1 MDIVHEKHGK
11 LISYLRGLER
21 AAVAFSAGVDSTF
34 LLGMAKEVL
43 GENVIAVTGKS
54 VSFPER
60 EQTEA
65 ADFCRKLGVEQM
77 IVTVD
82 QMSIPG
88 FADNP
93 PDRCYLCKK
102 ELFSAFLAAAREKGF
117 EHVLEGS
124 NVDDLSDYRPGL
136 RAIKELGVKSPL
148 KEAGLTKAE
157 IRILSREMGLPT
169 WSKPSF
175 ACLATRI
182 PYHEEI
188 TPKKLGMIEKGEQK
202 LFSLGFDQ
210 VRVRLHGTIARIE
223 IERDQFGKL
232 LEPDVSE
239 ELNAYFHSLGFQ
251 YVTLDL
257 GGYQMGSMNKS
268 LKEDLINRNLT

>member
-1 MDIVHEKHGK
+1 MDNVHEKRGK

-136 RAIKELGVKSPL
+136 RAIKELDIKSPL

-232 LEPDVSE
+232 LEPDISE

>member
-1 MDIVHEKHGK
+1 MDIVHEKRGK
-11 LISYLRGLER
+11 LISYLRGLGR

-65 ADFCRKLGVEQM
+65 ADFCRKLGVEQV

-124 NVDDLSDYRPGL
+124 NVDDLGDYRPGL

>member
-1 MDIVHEKHGK
+1 MDKLHEKREK
-11 LISYLRGLER
+11 LVSYLRDLGG
-21 AAVAFSAGVDSTF
+21 AAVAFSAGVDST
-34 LLGMAKEVL
+34 LLLSMAKEVL
-43 GENVIAVTGKS
+43 GSSVIAITGKS

-65 ADFCRKLGVEQM
+65 SDFCRELGVEQV

-88 FADNP
+88 FSQNP

-102 ELFSAFLAAAREKGF
+102 ALFSAFLAAAREKMY

-124 NVDDLSDYRPGL
+124 NMDDLGDYRPGM

-148 KEAGLTKAE
+148 KEAELTKAE
-157 IRILSREMGLPT
+157 IRMLSQEMGLPT

-182 PYHEEI
+182 PYNDEI
-188 TPKKLGMIEKGEQK
+188 TPDKLRMIEKGEQK
-202 LFSLGFDQ
+202 LFSLGFNQ

-223 IERDQFGKL
+223 VEREQFSGM
-232 LEPDVSE
+232 LEPGISE
-239 ELNAYFHSLGFQ
+239 EINGYFRSLGFQ

-257 GGYQMGSMNKS
+257 GGYQMGSMNRS
-268 LKEDLINRNLT
+268 LQVELIN